1 VLAGCHLG
9 RLGGDVA
16 LGVGAVWRPPT
27 SAPDLMKKVPPSSA
41 VRPPASSGLF
51 GVLGLVVV
59 AGVGW
64 MGPEETLGRRWRP
77 RR

>member
-1 VLAGCHLG
+1 VLAGRHLG

-16 LGVGAVWRPPT
+16 VGVSAVWRPLT

-41 VRPPASSGLF
+41 VRPPIGSGLF

-59 AGVGW
+59 AGAG
-64 MGPEETLGRRWRP
+64 
-77 RR
+77 